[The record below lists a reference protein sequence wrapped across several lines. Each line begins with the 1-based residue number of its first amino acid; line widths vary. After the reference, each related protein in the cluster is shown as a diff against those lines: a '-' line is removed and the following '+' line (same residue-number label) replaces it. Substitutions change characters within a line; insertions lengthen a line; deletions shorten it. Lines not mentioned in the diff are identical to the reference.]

1 MKKIIIV
8 LSILV
13 LFSCEKWEKKVK
25 HIKSDL
31 SGLNRKITLFDC
43 DGEVIRSWEGNF
55 RIELIG
61 NSASWI
67 DNDNKDMKI
76 SGTFIIEEL

>member
-13 LFSCEKWEKKVK
+13 LFSCEKLTKKVK
-25 HIKSDL
+25 HIQSDL
-31 SGLNRKITLFDC
+31 SGLNRKITLLNS
-43 DGEVIRSWEGNF
+43 DGDVIRSWEGNF
-55 RIELIG
+55 MIELKG

-67 DNDNKDMKI
+67 DDNNKEVKI

>member
-1 MKKIIIV
+1 MKKVIIV

-13 LFSCEKWEKKVK
+13 LFSCEKWEKEVK

-43 DGEVIRSWEGNF
+43 DGDVIRSWEGHF

-67 DNDNKDMKI
+67 DNNNKDVKI

>member
-8 LSILV
+8 LSVLV

-31 SGLNRKITLFDC
+31 SGLNRKITLFAVM
-43 DGEVIRSWEGNF
+43 ER
-55 RIELIG
+55 
-61 NSASWI
+61 
-67 DNDNKDMKI
+67 
-76 SGTFIIEEL
+76 